1 MKKLKVLT
9 TPRLILD
16 EIGTDDA
23 AAIFE
28 LFSNDA
34 VLEFYDV
41 KKLTRREKAHDL
53 VVRFH
58 QKWLDQQA
66 YRYAIRLKDE
76 NFPHSSSTRLIG
88 SFGVNRV
95 LEVEGKYGVVI
106 GCELHPDYWQKGYM
120 SEVLSRIL
128 MELKTQPLFEKKISF
143 VVAEVYEGNV
153 GSMNLLLKHGFQQV
167 KSKVAEQIRLN
178 LEISAR
184 QIFKQDFE

>member
-1 MKKLKVLT
+1 MDNLKTLMT
-9 TPRLILD
+9 ERLILN
-16 EIGTDDA
+16 EIEQHDA
-23 AAIFE
+23 AAYFE
-28 LFSNDA
+28 LFTN
-34 VLEFYDV
+34 
-41 KKLTRREKAHDL
+41 DL
-53 VVRFH
+53 VMKYYGDTQFTKFKQAEDWITRVS
-58 QKWLDQQA
+58 QKYRNHLG
-66 YRYAIRLKDE
+66 YRYAIRLK
-76 NFPHSSSTRLIG
+76 TGQVIG

-120 SEVLSRIL
+120 SEVLRRIL

-184 QIFKQDFE
+184 QIFKLDFE